1 MDRGRSAKGFKG
13 NLNDKRIT
21 SDDYMHQVRSKSM
34 RKGRYGLTVPEPF
47 AFEIR
52 DSQAKAPNTRE
63 RKVNEM
69 VMEKKIE
76 EQNMIKHQFRHK
88 PVPAAVLIPRYQ
100 QICDS
105 NLERRLRVKQESIQ
119 ITKQREAPFSFWER
133 DKVKMA
139 KKNNPDQGLAAE
151 CKRPPFKANRMPDPS
166 SIKIYAQEMQMQ
178 EEARLKKIHQ
188 QAEESYARAKM
199 PHRMQQALE
208 DEKRNPKK
216 VNVQEFAFQPMVN
229 EVKTG
234 AQFKKLQDKFQE
246 KLNKTKGANTVTAP
260 KPFKFENSKSKPLE
274 RTYVNEGPQKS
285 LMQTATGGD
294 KLH

>member
-1 MDRGRSAKGFKG
+1 
-13 NLNDKRIT
+13 
-21 SDDYMHQVRSKSM
+21 
-34 RKGRYGLTVPEPF
+34 
-47 AFEIR
+47 
-52 DSQAKAPNTRE
+52 
-63 RKVNEM
+63 
-69 VMEKKIE
+69 
-76 EQNMIKHQFRHK
+76 
-88 PVPAAVLIPRYQ
+88 
-100 QICDS
+100 
-105 NLERRLRVKQESIQ
+105 
-119 ITKQREAPFSFWER
+119 
-133 DKVKMA
+133 
-139 KKNNPDQGLAAE
+139 
-151 CKRPPFKANRMPDPS
+151 
-166 SIKIYAQEMQMQ
+166 MQ

-208 DEKRNPKK
+208 DEKRNPKR

-294 KLH
+294 KLKEKLANKPQSARTRSTAGGPPVKQPSSTKSNVLLQQRRREELEAKKAEQERKDKEDADRKARQTQVSLICAF